1 MDESSS
7 ISEPGRFQTGVPVPS
22 NVVQLSKSAVA
33 DEVNLQENAVVTP
46 ARRENLADRARARRA
61 EALERRGHCVVHTTL
76 DGDEVRTYLF
86 RALPRIDTLVARTGS
101 EAYVLSVEVH
111 PPRASGRGPEGGDD
125 NR

>member
-61 EALERRGHCVVHTTL
+61 EALEGAAIASSIRRWM
-76 DGDEVRTYLF
+76 
-86 RALPRIDTLVARTGS
+86 AMK
-101 EAYVLSVEVH
+101 
-111 PPRASGRGPEGGDD
+111 
-125 NR
+125 